1 MLLLTKSRNL
11 QTRANSKPDA
21 AVVMAALPELL
32 IAAAVI
38 VVFGVTWLSCI
49 AEQKGRHTLLVVLTW
64 QHACLQRFPRY
75 GGPRSEASPLPSA
88 WSVDD
93 PDMKLGQDCYIVRDA
108 NGG

>member
-49 AEQKGRHTLLVVLTW
+49 AEQQGRHTLPIFLTW
-64 QHACLQRFPRY
+64 ATCLFAAISAIWWTSR
-75 GGPRSEASPLPSA
+75 EASPLFA
-88 WSVDD
+88 ALAVDD
-93 PDMKLGQDCYIVRDA
+93 RT
-108 NGG
+108 